1 MYMNM
6 IRHNKQSK
14 ATQYHQLRRLT
25 FPPFQRKSELPQV
38 EFDPTSLYTNMYTN
52 MYMNMYIRL
61 FIEIT
66 NQVNQVS
73 QVNQVNQVSQVNQVL
88 NSRQMHRH
96 VHVRITYVTSVKHV
110 GMKEGGVRGKG
121 QVTRYEAAVH
131 HTLY

>member
-14 ATQYHQLRRLT
+14 ATQYHHLRRLT

-38 EFDPTSLYTNMYTN
+38 EFEPTSLYTN

-61 FIEIT
+61 FIAIT
-66 NQVNQVS
+66 NQVK
-73 QVNQVNQVSQVNQVL
+73 QVNQVL
-88 NSRQMHRH
+88 NSCQMHRH

-121 QVTRYEAAVH
+121 QVTRYGAAVH

>member
-14 ATQYHQLRRLT
+14 ATQYHQLRRLA

-38 EFDPTSLYTNMYTN
+38 EFEPTSLYTN

-61 FIEIT
+61 FIAIM
-66 NQVNQVS
+66 N
-73 QVNQVNQVSQVNQVL
+73 QVNQVL
-88 NSRQMHRH
+88 NSHQIHRN

-121 QVTRYEAAVH
+121 QVTRYGAAVH

>member
-1 MYMNM
+1 MNMNM
-6 IRHNKQSK
+6 IRHNKHSK

-38 EFDPTSLYTNMYTN
+38 EFEPTSLYMN

-73 QVNQVNQVSQVNQVL
+73 QVSQVNQVNQVL
-88 NSRQMHRH
+88 NSRQMHRY
-96 VHVRITYVTSVKHV
+96 VHVRITYVIAVKHV
-110 GMKEGGVRGKG
+110 GMKEGGVR
-121 QVTRYEAAVH
+121 VR
-131 HTLY
+131 

>member
-1 MYMNM
+1 M
-6 IRHNKQSK
+6 
-14 ATQYHQLRRLT
+14 
-25 FPPFQRKSELPQV
+25 
-38 EFDPTSLYTNMYTN
+38 EFEPTSLYTNMYMN

-73 QVNQVNQVSQVNQVL
+73 QVSQVNQVNQVSQVNQVNQVNQVL

-96 VHVRITYVTSVKHV
+96 VYVRITYVTSVKHV

-121 QVTRYEAAVH
+121 QVTRYGAAVH
-131 HTLY
+131 LTLY